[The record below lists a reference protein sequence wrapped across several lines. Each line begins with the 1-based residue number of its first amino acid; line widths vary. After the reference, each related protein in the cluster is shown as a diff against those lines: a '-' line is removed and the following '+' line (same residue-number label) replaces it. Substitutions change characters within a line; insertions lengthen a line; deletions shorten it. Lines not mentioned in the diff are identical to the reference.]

1 MDGER
6 PCERFGLGIELFE
19 AQPGSRDIGR
29 ARERIGELPELAFEL
44 VLPEILGA
52 SVLSGNDRALSAS
65 SDRSRFSFRHVA
77 SMLLLESL
85 NVDV

>member
-44 VLPEILGA
+44 VLPE
-52 SVLSGNDRALSAS
+52 
-65 SDRSRFSFRHVA
+65 
-77 SMLLLESL
+77 
-85 NVDV
+85 